1 MCTVSVIR
9 TGDKTIITSNRDEQ
23 VARPSIAPATY
34 RINDKNILFPKDPKA
49 GGTWFAADEHAN
61 VAVLLNGAACRH
73 IHNPPYRKSRGLI
86 LLDIIGARSPLKM
99 WNEIDFGNI
108 EPFTIVLSLQ
118 AKLYQLR
125 WDGIQKEKITLDTSK
140 EHIWSSVTLYPEPVR
155 QQRSEWFYDFIDRTN
170 DLTHEALFKF
180 HRYSHNSNDENG
192 LVINRNN
199 VLRTLSITQ
208 AVVEQN
214 RVEMEHYDLIGDQK
228 TIRSFI
234 II

>member
-1 MCTVSVIR
+1 MCTVSFVK

-49 GGTWFAADEHAN
+49 GGTWFAADEDAN
-61 VAVLLNGAACRH
+61 VAVLLNGAASKH
-73 IHNPPYRKSRGLI
+73 THDPPYRKSRGLI
-86 LLDIIGARSPLKM
+86 LLDIISARSPVKM
-99 WNEIDFGNI
+99 WKEIDLENI
-108 EPFTIVLSLQ
+108 EPFTIVLFLQ
-118 AKLYQLR
+118 SKLYQMR
-125 WDGIQKEKITLDTSK
+125 WDGIQKEKIALDTGK
-140 EHIWSSVTLYPEPVR
+140 EHIWSSVTLYPEAVR
-155 QQRSEWFYDFIDRTN
+155 QQRAEWFYDFIGTAKDITP
-170 DLTHEALFKF
+170 EALFNF

-192 LVINRNN
+192 LVINRND

-208 AVVEQN
+208 AVMEQN
-214 RVEMEHYDLIGDQK
+214 RVEMEHYDLIGEQK

>member
-1 MCTVSVIR
+1 MCTVSFVR

-34 RINDKNILFPKDPKA
+34 RIKDKNILFPKDPKA
-49 GGTWFAADEHAN
+49 GGTWFAADEDAN

-73 IHNPPYRKSRGLI
+73 THNPPYRKSRGLI
-86 LLDIIGARSPLKM
+86 LLDIISARSPVKV
-99 WNEIDFGNI
+99 WKEIDLENI

-118 AKLYQLR
+118 ATLYQLR
-125 WDGIQKEKITLDTSK
+125 WDGVHKEKIALDTSK
-140 EHIWSSVTLYPEPVR
+140 EHIWSSVTLYQEPVR
-155 QQRSEWFYDFIDRTN
+155 LQRSEWFYDFIGRTN
-170 DLTHEALFKF
+170 DITPDDLFSF
-180 HRYSHNSNDENG
+180 HRYSHKGNNENG
-192 LVINRNN
+192 LVINRNDT
-199 VLRTLSITQ
+199 LKTLSITQ
-208 AVVEQN
+208 AIIEHN